1 MSNYIV
7 KETKPDGSIL
17 YHTSGHSTL
26 SKGITKISKYYT
38 YESTRGAK
46 MLASKLTKQNT
57 IPGKTFEVVSCEE
70 EGIEVKWIKRK

>member
-7 KETKPDGSIL
+7 KETKPDGSIV

-26 SKGITKISKYYT
+26 RKGIKRISKYYT

-46 MLASKLTKQNT
+46 MLASKLTKQNM

-70 EGIEVKWIKRK
+70 EGIEVR

>member
-7 KETKPDGSIL
+7 KETKLDGTIV

-26 SKGITKISKYYT
+26 SKGIKQISKYYT

-46 MLASKLTKQNT
+46 MLASKLTKQNMVS
-57 IPGKTFEVVSCEE
+57 GKKFEVVECKE
-70 EGIEVKWIKRK
+70 EGIEVK

>member
-7 KETKPDGSIL
+7 RETRSDGTVI

-26 SKGITKISKYYT
+26 SKGIKQISKYYT

-46 MLASKLTKQNT
+46 MLTSKLTKQNM
-57 IPGKTFEVVSCEE
+57 IPGKTFEVVECKE
-70 EGIEVKWIKRK
+70 EGIEVK

>member
-70 EGIEVKWIKRK
+70 EGIEVK

>member
-7 KETKPDGSIL
+7 KETKLDGTVI

-26 SKGITKISKYYT
+26 SKGIKQISKYYT

-46 MLASKLTKQNT
+46 MLASKLMKQNMV
-57 IPGKTFEVVSCEE
+57 PGKKFEVVECKE
-70 EGIEVKWIKRK
+70 EGIEVK

>member
-7 KETKPDGSIL
+7 KETKPDGSIV

-46 MLASKLTKQNT
+46 MIASKLTKQNM

-70 EGIEVKWIKRK
+70 EGIEVK

>member
-7 KETKPDGSIL
+7 KETKPDGTII

-26 SKGITKISKYYT
+26 SKGVKQISKYYT

-46 MLASKLTKQNT
+46 MLASKLTKQNM
-57 IPGKTFEVVSCEE
+57 IPGKIFEVVCCEE
-70 EGIEVKWIKRK
+70 EGIEVK

>member
-7 KETKPDGSIL
+7 KETKPDGSIV

-26 SKGITKISKYYT
+26 SKGITKISRYYT

-70 EGIEVKWIKRK
+70 EGIEVK